1 MNQKE
6 KEILKIEESFKDTIE
21 NDLYKNNTQNKKVE
35 IKDIKY
41 VGEATWQDKVNGK
54 PISDKVFI
62 VDIEIKEIDEEGKER
77 ITEQKSCYL
86 GNKCIGGTIGDGE
99 MLFKSTFENSEP
111 DKMQAINELLEN
123 TPEQEIENNSINKL
137 QNKELSEILTAHLG
151 RKVSEEEV
159 QKLLEEMDKSEIEE
173 LKEEKEEQ
181 KDKNK
186 DENDLSKKQTEKI
199 KVNGI
204 QKADLNK
211 KVDGKETLGKRL
223 DLGGYDSLYVV
234 YSDKVDDI
242 TAGTKRNN
250 TTYSLVGMTKNG
262 EARVLNDEFEMDK
275 TVGNNASRE
284 ATKIRANSTAT
295 RDNKDLSIYT
305 RKSNGM
311 SIGCENNQGHV
322 DMFLYQKT
330 LEENENVG
338 IQIETSQTRIIPI
351 ETREIMNRNKGI
363 YQKEKVQDEIQEHT
377 EHDCNPDDVKD
388 FDGDETT
395 GTHEHIDIDYYVQD
409 ILNYEND
416 EGEEKIKDVFTE
428 KEVRDKLLRELKEHK
443 DMLSTEQI
451 IENVKQEMNQD
462 AEIYDREHKMSH

>member
-6 KEILKIEESFKDTIE
+6 KEVLKIEESFKDTIE
-21 NDLYKNNTQNKKVE
+21 NDINEKNTQNKKIE

-41 VGEATWQDKVNGK
+41 IGEATWQDKVNGK
-54 PISDKVFI
+54 QISDKVFL

-77 ITEQKSCYL
+77 TTEQERCYL
-86 GNKCIGGTIGDGE
+86 GDKCIGGTIGDGQ
-99 MLFKSTFENSEP
+99 MLYNSIFENSEP
-111 DKMQAINELLEN
+111 DKIKAVNELLEN
-123 TPEQEIENNSINKL
+123 TSEQEIENNSMNKL
-137 QNKELSEILTAHLG
+137 QTKELSEVLTAYLG

-181 KDKNK
+181 KGKNK
-186 DENDLSKKQTEKI
+186 NYLSRKQTEKI

-211 KVDGKETLGKRL
+211 KVDGRETLGKRL
-223 DLGGYDSLYVV
+223 DLEGYDSLYVV
-234 YSDKVDDI
+234 YSDKIDEI

-250 TTYSLVGMTKNG
+250 TTYSLVGMTKDG

-275 TVGNNASRE
+275 SVGNNASRE
-284 ATKIRANSTAT
+284 TTKIRANSTAT
-295 RDNKDLSIYT
+295 RDNNDLSIYT

-330 LEENENVG
+330 REENENVG
-338 IQIETSQTRIIPI
+338 IQIETSQTQIIPA

-363 YQKEKVQDEIQEHT
+363 NKKEKVQDEIEEHT
-377 EHDCNPDDVKD
+377 EHGCKPDNVKD

-395 GTHEHIDIDYYVQD
+395 GTHEHIDIEYYVQD

-416 EGEEKIKDVFTE
+416 DGEEKIKEVFTE
-428 KEVRDKLLRELKEHK
+428 NEVRDKLLRELKENK
-443 DMLSTEQI
+443 NELSAEQI

-462 AEIYDREHKMSH
+462 AENLEREHKMSH

>member
-6 KEILKIEESFKDTIE
+6 KEILRIEENFRDTIE
-21 NDLYKNNTQNKKVE
+21 NDLYKNNTQNKKVQ

-41 VGEATWQDKVNGK
+41 VGEAAWKDKINGK
-54 PISDKVFI
+54 AISDKVFL

-77 ITEQKSCYL
+77 ITEQKSCYM
-86 GNKCIGGTIGDGE
+86 GDKCIGGTIGDGQ

-111 DKMQAINELLEN
+111 DKMQAVEELLEN
-123 TPEQEIENNSINKL
+123 TPEQEIENNSMNKL
-137 QNKELSEILTAHLG
+137 HNKELSEVLTAYLG

-173 LKEEKEEQ
+173 LKEEKEEK
-181 KDKNK
+181 KDK
-186 DENDLSKKQTEKI
+186 DENYLSKKQTEKI
-199 KVNGI
+199 KVSGV

-211 KVDGKETLGKRL
+211 KVDCKETLGKRL
-223 DLGGYDSLYVV
+223 DLEGYDSIYVV
-234 YSDKVDDI
+234 YSDKVDNI

-250 TTYSLVGMTKNG
+250 TTYSLVGMTKDG

-284 ATKIRANSTAT
+284 TSKIRANNTAT

-311 SIGCENNQGHV
+311 SIGCENNQGYV
-322 DMFLYQKT
+322 NMFLYQKT
-330 LEENENVG
+330 YEENENVG
-338 IQIETSQTRIIPI
+338 IQIETSQTQIIPM

-363 YQKEKVQDEIQEHT
+363 YQKEKVQDEIEEHT
-377 EHDCNPDDVKD
+377 EQGCKLDDVKD
-388 FDGDETT
+388 FDDDKST
-395 GTHEHIDIDYYVQD
+395 GTHEHIDIDYYVQE

-416 EGEEKIKDVFTE
+416 EDEEKIKAVFTE
-428 KEVRDKLLRELKEHK
+428 KEVKDKLLRELKEHK
-443 DMLSTEQI
+443 DTLSTEQI

-462 AEIYDREHKMSH
+462 AEIYDREHKL

>member
-6 KEILKIEESFKDTIE
+6 KEILKIEESFRDIIE
-21 NDLYKNNTQNKKVE
+21 NDIYKNNTQNKKVE

-41 VGEATWQDKVNGK
+41 VGEATWQDKINGK
-54 PISDKVFI
+54 SISDKVFL

-86 GNKCIGGTIGDGE
+86 GDKCIGGTIGDGQ
-99 MLFKSTFENSEP
+99 MLFKSTFETSEP
-111 DKMQAINELLEN
+111 DKIQAVTELLEK
-123 TPEQEIENNSINKL
+123 TSEQEIENNSMNKL
-137 QNKELSEILTAHLG
+137 QTKELIEILTAHLG
-151 RKVSEEEV
+151 REVSEEEV
-159 QKLLEEMDKSEIEE
+159 QKILEEMDKSEIEE
-173 LKEEKEEQ
+173 LKEGKEEQ
-181 KDKNK
+181 KDKN
-186 DENDLSKKQTEKI
+186 DLSRKQTEKI

-223 DLGGYDSLYVV
+223 DLEGYDSLYVV

-242 TAGTKRNN
+242 TPGTKRNN
-250 TTYSLVGMTKNG
+250 TTYSLVGMTKDG
-262 EARVLNDEFEMDK
+262 KARVLNDEFEMDK
-275 TVGNNASRE
+275 SVGNNASRE
-284 ATKIRANSTAT
+284 TTKIRANNTAT
-295 RDNKDLSIYT
+295 RDNNDLSIYT

-311 SIGCENNQGHV
+311 SIGCENSQGYV

-330 LEENENVG
+330 QEENENVG
-338 IQIETSQTRIIPI
+338 IQIETSQTQIIPI

-377 EHDCNPDDVKD
+377 EHGCEPDNLKD

-395 GTHEHIDIDYYVQD
+395 VTHEHINIDYYVQD

-416 EGEEKIKDVFTE
+416 EGEEKIKEVFTE
-428 KEVRDKLLRELKEHK
+428 NEVKDKLLRELKENK
-443 DMLSTEQI
+443 DTLSTEQI

>member
-6 KEILKIEESFKDTIE
+6 KEILKNEESFKDTIE
-21 NDLYKNNTQNKKVE
+21 NELNKNNTQNKKIE

-41 VGEATWQDKVNGK
+41 AGEATWQDKVNGK
-54 PISDKVFI
+54 SISDKVFL

-86 GNKCIGGTIGDGE
+86 GDKCIGGTIGNSQ
-99 MLFKSTFENSEP
+99 MLFNSIFANSEP
-111 DKMQAINELLEN
+111 DKIKAVNDLLER
-123 TPEQEIENNSINKL
+123 TPKEKIENNSMNKL
-137 QNKELSEILTAHLG
+137 QNKELSEVLTAYLG

-159 QKLLEEMDKSEIEE
+159 QKQLEEMDTSEIEDIKDE
-173 LKEEKEEQ
+173 KEEK
-181 KDKNK
+181 KDK
-186 DENDLSKKQTEKI
+186 DENDLSKKQTDKI

-223 DLGGYDSLYVV
+223 DLNGYDSLYVV

-250 TTYSLVGMTKNG
+250 TTYSLVGMTKDG

-275 TVGNNASRE
+275 SVGNNASRE
-284 ATKIRANSTAT
+284 TTKIRANSTAT
-295 RDNKDLSIYT
+295 RDNNDLSIYT

-311 SIGCENNQGHV
+311 SIGCENNQGYV

-330 LEENENVG
+330 QEENENVG
-338 IQIETSQTRIIPI
+338 IQIETSKTPVIPI

-363 YQKEKVQDEIQEHT
+363 YQKEKVQDEIEEHT
-377 EHDCNPDDVKD
+377 EHGCKLDDVKD

-395 GTHEHIDIDYYVQD
+395 SSHEHISKEYINRVIIDIHQY
-409 ILNYEND
+409 
-416 EGEEKIKDVFTE
+416 GEINKVFGI
-428 KEVRDKLLRELKEHK
+428 KEVRDKLLRELKENK
-443 DMLSTEQI
+443 DNLTVDQVVEK
-451 IENVKQEMNQD
+451 VKNEMDED
-462 AEIYDREHKMSH
+462 AENLERTHKL

>member
-21 NDLYKNNTQNKKVE
+21 NGLYKNNTQNKKIE

-41 VGEATWQDKVNGK
+41 VGKATWEDKVNGK
-54 PISDKVFI
+54 LISDKVFI

-77 ITEQKSCYL
+77 ITEQKNCYL
-86 GNKCIGGTIGDGE
+86 GDKCIGGTIGDGQ
-99 MLFKSTFENSEP
+99 MLFKSTFKNSEP
-111 DKMQAINELLEN
+111 DKMQAVNELLEN
-123 TPEQEIENNSINKL
+123 TSEQEIENNSMKKL
-137 QNKELSEILTAHLG
+137 QTKELTEILTAHLG

-159 QKLLEEMDKSEIEE
+159 QKLLEGMDKSEIEE

-223 DLGGYDSLYVV
+223 DLEGYDSLYVV

-242 TAGTKRNN
+242 TLGTKRNN

-284 ATKIRANSTAT
+284 TTKIRANSTAT

-338 IQIETSQTRIIPI
+338 IQFETSQTRIIPI

-363 YQKEKVQDEIQEHT
+363 YQKEKVQDEIEEHT
-377 EHDCNPDDVKD
+377 EHGCKPDDVKD

-428 KEVRDKLLRELKEHK
+428 KEVREKLLRELKEHK
-443 DMLSTEQI
+443 DTLSTEQI

-462 AEIYDREHKMSH
+462 AEIYDREHKL

>member
-6 KEILKIEESFKDTIE
+6 KEILKIEESFRDIIE
-21 NDLYKNNTQNKKVE
+21 NDIYKNNTQNKKVE

-41 VGEATWQDKVNGK
+41 VGEATWQDKINGK
-54 PISDKVFI
+54 SISDKVFL

-86 GNKCIGGTIGDGE
+86 GDKCIGGTIGDGQ
-99 MLFKSTFENSEP
+99 MLFKSTFETSEP
-111 DKMQAINELLEN
+111 DKIQAVTELLEK
-123 TPEQEIENNSINKL
+123 TSEQEIENNSMNKL
-137 QNKELSEILTAHLG
+137 QTKELIEILTAHLG
-151 RKVSEEEV
+151 REVSEEEV
-159 QKLLEEMDKSEIEE
+159 QKILEEMDKSEIEE
-173 LKEEKEEQ
+173 LKEGKEEQ
-181 KDKNK
+181 KDKN
-186 DENDLSKKQTEKI
+186 DLSRKQTEKI

-223 DLGGYDSLYVV
+223 DLEGYDSLYVV

-242 TAGTKRNN
+242 TPGTKRNN
-250 TTYSLVGMTKNG
+250 TTYSLVGMTKDG
-262 EARVLNDEFEMDK
+262 KARVLNDEFEMDK
-275 TVGNNASRE
+275 SVGNNASRE
-284 ATKIRANSTAT
+284 TTKIRANNTAT
-295 RDNKDLSIYT
+295 RDNNDLSIYT

-311 SIGCENNQGHV
+311 SIGCENSQGYV

-330 LEENENVG
+330 QEENENVG
-338 IQIETSQTRIIPI
+338 IQIETSKTKIIPI

-377 EHDCNPDDVKD
+377 EHGCEPDNLKD

-395 GTHEHIDIDYYVQD
+395 VTHEHINIDYYVQD

-416 EGEEKIKDVFTE
+416 EGEEKIKEVFTE
-428 KEVRDKLLRELKEHK
+428 NEVKDKLLRELKENK
-443 DMLSTEQI
+443 DTLSTEQI